1 MGFYPWWLC
10 CSNWESKE
18 SECLCIVSGK
28 NQLRVLLGSQG
39 QQVPVLRDVW
49 DNPLYQDLQEL
60 PVVNERLSLAFCP
73 DISFII
79 YCLIRKLHKIQHNN
93 TYGHYLFAKEVN
105 WRTHTHTKQDSHS
118 SGQGGRIRSLA
129 ERWVIQERDRTLRLW
144 SPARPLWTYIIFFKD
159 LSLML
164 AHGTHACSMG
174 LIPQMR
180 EDHNPIHGQ
189 INESKLYFCT
199 WAVSP

>member
-1 MGFYPWWLC
+1 MISGLLVFIFKCQAVDLWRHNTKSQEWVTGESLNVGFYPQWLC
-10 CSNWESKE
+10 YSNWESKE

-60 PVVNERLSLAFCP
+60 PVVNESLSLAFCH

-79 YCLIRKLHKIQHNN
+79 YRLIRKLHKIQYNN

-105 WRTHTHTKQDSHS
+105 WWTHTHTHKTRFAQ
-118 SGQGGRIRSLA
+118 
-129 ERWVIQERDRTLRLW
+129 
-144 SPARPLWTYIIFFKD
+144 
-159 LSLML
+159 
-164 AHGTHACSMG
+164 
-174 LIPQMR
+174 
-180 EDHNPIHGQ
+180 
-189 INESKLYFCT
+189 
-199 WAVSP
+199 

>member
-60 PVVNERLSLAFCP
+60 AVVNERLSLAFCP

-105 WRTHTHTKQDSHS
+105 WRTHTHIQNKIRTVVAKEV
-118 SGQGGRIRSLA
+118 GGL
-129 ERWVIQERDRTLRLW
+129 D
-144 SPARPLWTYIIFFKD
+144 PL
-159 LSLML
+159 L
-164 AHGTHACSMG
+164 
-174 LIPQMR
+174 
-180 EDHNPIHGQ
+180 NV
-189 INESKLYFCT
+189 ESYRKET
-199 WAVSP
+199 GH